1 MYNQCILNSNNY
13 HNLWPPRNHTSNFF
27 YYLLSYGT
35 TNQAFD
41 PTPEQDIHHGQLR
54 TIHDSDGKSRSSFD
68 SLDTEEEEGSMT
80 PRAID
85 QEEYV
90 NREGKS
96 AFYAPTTSTVSKIF
110 LHLRSPFWGA
120 INKHIRG
127 FL

>member
-1 MYNQCILNSNNY
+1 MYLLLIKHQI
-13 HNLWPPRNHTSNFF
+13 FF
-27 YYLLSYGT
+27 SITLSYGT

-96 AFYAPTTSTVSKIF
+96 AFYAPTTSTVSKIQHSIF
-110 LHLRSPFWGA
+110 LHLRSHFGG
-120 INKHIRG
+120 NKQTN
-127 FL
+127 

>member
-1 MYNQCILNSNNY
+1 MCLLVITHQIF
-13 HNLWPPRNHTSNFF
+13 FF

-96 AFYAPTTSTVSKIF
+96 AFYAPTTSTVSKIQHSLF
-110 LHLRSPFWGA
+110 FF
-120 INKHIRG
+120 I
-127 FL
+127 

>member
-1 MYNQCILNSNNY
+1 MYLLLIKHQI
-13 HNLWPPRNHTSNFF
+13 FF
-27 YYLLSYGT
+27 SITLSYGT

-85 QEEYV
+85 QEELY
-90 NREGKS
+90 
-96 AFYAPTTSTVSKIF
+96 F
-110 LHLRSPFWGA
+110 
-120 INKHIRG
+120 NKTFVIWIKNDFGQEASH
-127 FL
+127 